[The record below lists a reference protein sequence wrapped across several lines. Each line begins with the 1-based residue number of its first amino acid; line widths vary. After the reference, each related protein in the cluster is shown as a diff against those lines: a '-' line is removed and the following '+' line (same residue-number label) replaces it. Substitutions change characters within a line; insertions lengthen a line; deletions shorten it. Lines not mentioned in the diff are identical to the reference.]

1 MKQIALTTLIL
12 AIPMALTSIAAPH
25 QDAPHQDAPRAR
37 DAHPPVREAVKDRL
51 DRNDDGAVGRRERQL
66 AEHRREQ
73 VRDHRG
79 EALHRQDAL
88 QRRDAHQGRADR
100 DRGGRLG
107 PRERAAA
114 VRKARRVRGRADRN
128 DDGRVGPLERAAV
141 RKQRGEKQADCGGEG
156 ACGERP
162 RGEQRAGSGRGPGPG
177 ERGPQSARRRG
188 PRQA

>member
-12 AIPMALTSIAAPH
+12 AIPMALTSIA
-25 QDAPHQDAPRAR
+25 APHQDAPRAR

-73 VRDHRG
+73 VRDHRRG
-79 EALHRQDAL
+79 EL
-88 QRRDAHQGRADR
+88 QRRDAHLGRADR

-162 RGEQRAGSGRGPGPG
+162 RGERRAGSGRGPGPG